1 RLNHTTPKGFCG
13 LKTICLRF
21 LKAETKYKRLNE
33 FEETFKALLNR
44 EAAFQII
51 LPSVF
56 KKLKVKAKFA
66 WRP

>member
-1 RLNHTTPKGFCG
+1 MWTQRNT
-13 LKTICLRF
+13 
-21 LKAETKYKRLNE
+21 KRLNE
-33 FEETFKALLNR
+33 FEENLT
-44 EAAFQII
+44 AFQII

>member
-1 RLNHTTPKGFCG
+1 MWTQRNT
-13 LKTICLRF
+13 
-21 LKAETKYKRLNE
+21 KRLNE
-33 FEETFKALLNR
+33 FEETFKSV
-44 EAAFQII
+44 FQII

>member
-1 RLNHTTPKGFCG
+1 VDSKKDQT
-13 LKTICLRF
+13 
-21 LKAETKYKRLNE
+21 LNE
-33 FEETFKALLNR
+33 FEERILNPV
-44 EAAFQII
+44 FQII